1 MEWNEH
7 WTHTAP
13 VVHSGNKYTLFF
25 RLSACS
31 VCQRALA
38 TERAFLS
45 PHTSPRGL
53 PDYGS
58 EPPAGVYNEE
68 ARRMFCRLCDRRRL
82 RDKLEALYG
91 PNAAKHVELQIQ
103 SLEAADAT

>member
-1 MEWNEH
+1 MNWNKH
-7 WTHTAP
+7 WTHTAS
-13 VVHSGNKYTLFF
+13 VTHSGDKYTLFF

-45 PHTSPRGL
+45 PHTSPCGL

-58 EPPAGVYNEE
+58 EPQGGVYSEE

-82 RDKLEALYG
+82 RDKLKALYG
-91 PNAAKHVELQIQ
+91 PNAARHVEVQIQ